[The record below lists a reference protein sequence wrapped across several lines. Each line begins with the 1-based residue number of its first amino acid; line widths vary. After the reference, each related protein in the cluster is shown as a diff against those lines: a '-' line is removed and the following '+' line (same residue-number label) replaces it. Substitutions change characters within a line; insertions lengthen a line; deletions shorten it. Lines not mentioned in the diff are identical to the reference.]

1 MKIKKVV
8 SGVFVIA
15 LLGLLLPAC
24 GGKTELNSIFITPT
38 SSSIP
43 VGAAQQYSA
52 TGNYSDG
59 GTKDLTTQ
67 IVWAS
72 SNPGVATIDAAGY
85 ATAVAP
91 GSTAISAIQG
101 GIAAATV
108 TLIVN
113 SATLTAISVTPPS
126 PTVILGAT
134 QQFAA
139 NGSYSD
145 GTSFNI
151 TRQVTWRT
159 SNTGAA
165 TVSSSGLATAVS
177 AGTAVISATYGSVLG
192 STVLTV
198 SSTPLTAISVVP
210 ALNPGGTTT
219 LPVRIQE
226 RFKASGNSGS
236 DITSQ
241 VTWRSSSTS
250 VLIIDST
257 GLATAL
263 APGTATITAVS
274 GTITG
279 SFTVT
284 VTSATLNSIS
294 VVADP
299 PPTVAITAG
308 ATQSFKAT
316 GTFNDGTSYNVTA
329 QAVWSSSDTTIAIVN
344 SSTGVATAKAVGT
357 ANIIAVL
364 TDFPGIT
371 GSAPFTVQ

>member
-1 MKIKKVV
+1 MKIKKVG

-43 VGAAQQYSA
+43 VGVAQQYSA

-67 IVWAS
+67 VVWTS
-72 SNPGVATIDAAGY
+72 SNPGVATIDAAGF

-91 GSTAISAIQG
+91 GSTAITAIQG
-101 GIAAATV
+101 NIASASV

-113 SATLTAISVTPPS
+113 SATLTIITVSPS
-126 PTVILGAT
+126 TPTVVSGTT

-145 GTSFNI
+145 ATGFNI

-159 SNTGAA
+159 SNTGVA

-177 AGTAVISATYGSVLG
+177 AGTAVISATYGTVLG
-192 STVLTV
+192 STTLTV
-198 SSTPLTAISVVP
+198 SSTPLTSISVVP
-210 ALNPGGTTT
+210 ALNAGVTT
-219 LPVRIQE
+219 LPVGIQE
-226 RFKASGNSGS
+226 RLKATGNSGD

-241 VTWRSSSTS
+241 VTWHSSSTS

-279 SFTVT
+279 GFTVT
-284 VTSATLNSIS
+284 VTSATLSSIS

-316 GTFNDGTSYNVTA
+316 GTFNDATSYNITA
-329 QAVWSSSDTTIAIVN
+329 QAVWSSSDTTVAIVN
-344 SSTGVATAKAVGT
+344 SSTGIATAKAAGT

-364 TDFPGIT
+364 TNFPGIS
-371 GSAPFTVQ
+371 GQAAFTVQ